1 MGVVEFTT
9 MGADPSPG
17 KSSARNPAAWL
28 RLGRGLSTIIGL
40 MDPRA
45 FGLELGTDALATAFD
60 GIVHH
65 PANGFH
71 APKQLPPDKRA
82 PYCLKRS
89 FRTDSANL
97 GTNWTETWLPARRCG
112 LAGDLDERALQDRKE
127 EVDVFGLAD
136 ERRAHFQ

>member
-1 MGVVEFTT
+1 MRVLHCISLKLTLHGAKIKGDHRTRLMGVVEFTT

-65 PANGFH
+65 LSER
-71 APKQLPPDKRA
+71 LPCPQAASARQARAILSKTVVPDR
-82 PYCLKRS
+82 
-89 FRTDSANL
+89 
-97 GTNWTETWLPARRCG
+97 
-112 LAGDLDERALQDRKE
+112 
-127 EVDVFGLAD
+127 
-136 ERRAHFQ
+136 